1 MMKGLFQRSSTRFGN
16 YAPIGT
22 PNGLLGCKA
31 YETERRVVRDYNAPF
46 KIERVENLSEL
57 IAVRG

>member
-1 MMKGLFQRSSTRFGN
+1 MKRFFQRPSTHFGN

-22 PNGLLGCKA
+22 PNNLLGCKPN
-31 YETERRVVRDYNAPF
+31 ETERRLVRDYNAPL
-46 KIERVENLSEL
+46 KIERVEHLSEL

>member
-1 MMKGLFQRSSTRFGN
+1 MKGLFQRSSTRFGN

-22 PNGLLGCKA
+22 SNGLLGCEA
-31 YETERRVVRDYNAPF
+31 YETERRLVRDYNAPF